1 VTNEKY
7 AALEAMLP
15 PYPLTAASRCTTCT
29 CVQLL
34 VQLLLLLLLLQ
45 RDDRLGLRLG
55 LQELQ
60 QLALQAHYNNGR
72 KPQKHDSAQSQHATS
87 AAAGH
92 HLEGARAF
100 HSRKI

>member
-1 VTNEKY
+1 MTNENH

-34 VQLLLLLLLLQ
+34 VQLLLLQ

-60 QLALQAHYNNGR
+60 QLALQAH
-72 KPQKHDSAQSQHATS
+72 
-87 AAAGH
+87 
-92 HLEGARAF
+92 
-100 HSRKI
+100 

>member
-1 VTNEKY
+1 MTNENH

-34 VQLLLLLLLLQ
+34 VQLRLLLLLQ

-60 QLALQAHYNNGR
+60 QLALQGHYNNGR
-72 KPQKHDSAQSQHATS
+72 KPQKHDSAHVITRNERSC
-87 AAAGH
+87 
-92 HLEGARAF
+92 GAPP
-100 HSRKI
+100 